1 MQRVR
6 SPLSLSRT
14 GRRHCSSPPSQSAPL
29 LATPAFFMEK
39 WRLVSQEVPS
49 WNLCPAQVSSVFRP
63 GHLSRSSPSDL
74 FKLVVFLPSSSRKP
88 HLILCHCG
96 CCLALSSHLQSDFL
110 SCLEPPSPFPHFSHT
125 STLLRLLCFLNSSKE
140 TTSLSSSTSLLSSI
154 CTLDL
159 HETGSLPRSLS
170 PVCLLPLWSLLVSR
184 VPCPPLCGHE
194 AFCPVGPWALS
205 VCIPST
211 PCGVLP
217 H

>member
-6 SPLSLSRT
+6 SPLSP
-14 GRRHCSSPPSQSAPL
+14 GRGDGTVPHRPPSLPPCWPPPPSSWKSDAWFPKKCLAGICAPLRCPRCFALGTYAAPL
-29 LATPAFFMEK
+29 LRTFSGLWCFSHLPA
-39 WRLVSQEVPS
+39 
-49 WNLCPAQVSSVFRP
+49 
-63 GHLSRSSPSDL
+63 
-74 FKLVVFLPSSSRKP
+74 SRKP
-88 HLILCHCG
+88 HLILYHRG

-159 HETGSLPRSLS
+159 HEMGSLPRSLS
-170 PVCLLPLWSLLVSR
+170 PVCLLPLWSLLVSS

-194 AFCPVGPWALS
+194 AFCPLGPWALS

-217 H
+217 P